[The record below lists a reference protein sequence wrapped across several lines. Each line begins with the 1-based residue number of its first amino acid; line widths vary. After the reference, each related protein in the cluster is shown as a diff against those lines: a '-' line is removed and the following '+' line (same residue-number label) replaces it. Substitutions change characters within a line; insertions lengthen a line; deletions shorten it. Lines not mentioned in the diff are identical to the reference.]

1 MKLTCNEHKNKMQ
14 LVEIQTLQNLL
25 DVSHSYVKVNV
36 IRLRKK
42 KVTWSKLTE
51 ITGLDST
58 RLQRIVHGQLG
69 EMSSRFL
76 VRACS
81 GLYEYLNSISSKPI
95 KQKKPRGNAV

>member
-1 MKLTCNEHKNKMQ
+1 MQ
-14 LVEIQTLQNLL
+14 LTEIQTLQNLL

-42 KVTWSKLTE
+42 KVTWGKLTE

-58 RLQRIVHGQLG
+58 RLQRIVHGELG

-76 VRACS
+76 VNACN
-81 GLYEYLNSISSKPI
+81 GLFEYLNSNPSKPI
-95 KQKKPRGNAV
+95 KQKKVRGNAV